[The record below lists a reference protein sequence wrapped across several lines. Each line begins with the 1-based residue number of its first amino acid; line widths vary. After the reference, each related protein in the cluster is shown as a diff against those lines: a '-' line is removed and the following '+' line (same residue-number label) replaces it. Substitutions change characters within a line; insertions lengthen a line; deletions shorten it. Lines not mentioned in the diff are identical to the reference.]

1 MATFKLF
8 LFGTPRLERDDA
20 TVKLPQRKA
29 LALLAYLAT
38 TGKIH
43 ARDTLATL
51 FWPDHSQSEARMALS
66 RRLYELNKQLPPGA
80 LTLDAESVAL
90 SGDFWRDVTA
100 FETTLA
106 AHPTVATNNLA
117 PLQAAVE
124 LYTADFLAGFT
135 LHDCPDF
142 DDWQAFQTES
152 LRQSLRAALEKIAWA
167 QAATGNAEQAIATA
181 RRQLALDPLD
191 ENAHRAL
198 MQLYAQAGQ
207 QSAALHQYEQCRQ
220 ILADELGIAPAAETT
235 ALVERI
241 RRGEW
246 RQGDKETKRQG
257 DKENLQAEES
267 ARGAAN
273 PPATRHPLP
282 ATRHNLPAQ
291 TTPFIGRA
299 RELTELTDRLTEPD
313 TRLVTIIGPGGMGK
327 TRLAQQ
333 AGWRFVEQDT
343 FRDGVWFLSLAAVD
357 AKTFGPALN
366 PLLNGLAGLFGLRL
380 PGGTSAQ
387 EQVLA
392 YIQSRQMLLIF
403 DNLEH
408 LLAESEVLS
417 QLLRGAPEI
426 TLLTTSRERLNLQE
440 EWLFPL
446 EGLALT
452 LDGTPPQPS
461 PAWGGSRS
469 LVDEASVPPP
479 LWGRLGGG
487 LTEAVQLFQQ
497 TAQRLQP
504 GFDLPAHLHAVAQIC
519 RLVEGLPLGIELAAS
534 WVRYMAPV
542 EIVQE
547 IENDID
553 FLATNVRNLP
563 PRHRSLRAVFDHSWR
578 LLSPAEQEVLPQLAL
593 FRGSFRLAEAQ
604 AVTGAARPL
613 LTGFV
618 DKSLVSVSAAGRYDL
633 HERLR
638 QYLLEK
644 LRQDLALYQA
654 ACDRHSQVYLALLQL
669 DHAELVRE
677 KSLQRLTADF
687 DNIRVAWHWALEHN
701 HWSAIRHARRGLHHF
716 CVNKSWFL
724 EINALYE
731 QAISTL
737 KGRLAHLAALPG
749 AEIEPEIPL
758 LLAALHCYHGEMQ
771 ARLGIHDPTRQT
783 NLDANLSTLRKFGP
797 IAYSELADVLSGAGY
812 PFTRRLVDGHAT
824 HQRYNQ
830 EALTLYQALGDRFG
844 QWLALRSLGFAALFA
859 GQFTAAAGYADQL
872 SALAETTADAHNRLP
887 ALNIR
892 GYIALARGDYPQAE
906 DNFRQCYHLA
916 VTIDPAYPAI
926 PYFRATL
933 ANIARLQGDFAQAA
947 LYLEE
952 AETFAHKVGQGHP
965 GGFRHHRHHEI
976 LMAAG
981 YLAETQGD
989 LAAARAAF
997 TQIHQQDQDQSHYSA
1012 AALVGLGWVA
1022 LQGEDWSAARQHFAA
1037 AFPLTEK
1044 LETAPQALEALAG
1057 IAHLQRQAGLLEE
1070 ALTLIGMV
1078 QHHPSSYQESKDR
1091 LVTLEAAL
1099 RTKLPPA
1106 QVQATLARGQAGE
1119 LWTTVA
1125 EMLISLADLSL
1136 PGDPIQGDD
1145 QMIRE

>member
-1 MATFKLF
+1 MTTFKLF

-20 TVKLPQRKA
+20 AVKLPQRKA

-51 FWPDHSQSEARMALS
+51 FWPDHSQSEARMTLS
-66 RRLYELNKQLPPGA
+66 RRLYELNKHLPPGA

-90 SGDFWRDVTA
+90 SGDFWLDVTA

-117 PLQAAVE
+117 LLQAAVD

-207 QSAALHQYEQCRQ
+207 QSTALRQYEQCRQ

-235 ALVERI
+235 ELVERI
-241 RRGEW
+241 RQGEV
-246 RQGDKETKRQG
+246 RQDDKMTGGQDDPQQAHRAQRAPAQDKTQEPGDSSPFTV
-257 DKENLQAEES
+257 
-267 ARGAAN
+267 
-273 PPATRHPLP
+273 HHLP
-282 ATRHNLPAQ
+282 FTIHRSHNLPAQ

-299 RELTELTDRLTEPD
+299 RELSELTHRLTNPD

-333 AGWRFVEQDT
+333 AGWRLVEQEL

-357 AKTFGPALN
+357 ANTFGPALN

-380 PGGTSAQ
+380 QGGTSPQ

-392 YIQSRQMLLIF
+392 YVQSRQMLLIF

-417 QLLRGAPEI
+417 QLLRRSPAI

-452 LDGTPPQPS
+452 LDGTPPAPKGLPS

-469 LVDEASVPPP
+469 LVDEASIPPP

-504 GFDLPAHLHAVAQIC
+504 DFDLPAHLHTVAQIC

-542 EIVQE
+542 EIAQE

-578 LLSPAEQEVLPQLAL
+578 
-593 FRGSFRLAEAQ
+593 SFSNRYW
-604 AVTGAARPL
+604 RRRSC
-613 LTGFV
+613 
-618 DKSLVSVSAAGRYDL
+618 KS
-633 HERLR
+633 
-638 QYLLEK
+638 
-644 LRQDLALYQA
+644 
-654 ACDRHSQVYLALLQL
+654 
-669 DHAELVRE
+669 
-677 KSLQRLTADF
+677 
-687 DNIRVAWHWALEHN
+687 
-701 HWSAIRHARRGLHHF
+701 
-716 CVNKSWFL
+716 
-724 EINALYE
+724 
-731 QAISTL
+731 
-737 KGRLAHLAALPG
+737 
-749 AEIEPEIPL
+749 
-758 LLAALHCYHGEMQ
+758 
-771 ARLGIHDPTRQT
+771 
-783 NLDANLSTLRKFGP
+783 
-797 IAYSELADVLSGAGY
+797 
-812 PFTRRLVDGHAT
+812 
-824 HQRYNQ
+824 
-830 EALTLYQALGDRFG
+830 
-844 QWLALRSLGFAALFA
+844 
-859 GQFTAAAGYADQL
+859 
-872 SALAETTADAHNRLP
+872 
-887 ALNIR
+887 
-892 GYIALARGDYPQAE
+892 
-906 DNFRQCYHLA
+906 
-916 VTIDPAYPAI
+916 
-926 PYFRATL
+926 
-933 ANIARLQGDFAQAA
+933 
-947 LYLEE
+947 
-952 AETFAHKVGQGHP
+952 
-965 GGFRHHRHHEI
+965 
-976 LMAAG
+976 
-981 YLAETQGD
+981 
-989 LAAARAAF
+989 
-997 TQIHQQDQDQSHYSA
+997 
-1012 AALVGLGWVA
+1012 
-1022 LQGEDWSAARQHFAA
+1022 
-1037 AFPLTEK
+1037 
-1044 LETAPQALEALAG
+1044 
-1057 IAHLQRQAGLLEE
+1057 
-1070 ALTLIGMV
+1070 
-1078 QHHPSSYQESKDR
+1078 
-1091 LVTLEAAL
+1091 
-1099 RTKLPPA
+1099 
-1106 QVQATLARGQAGE
+1106 
-1119 LWTTVA
+1119 
-1125 EMLISLADLSL
+1125 
-1136 PGDPIQGDD
+1136 
-1145 QMIRE
+1145 